1 MYLGIIRNPV
11 GVDVTAAFRGEVVAT
26 SFCDERSMVRII
38 NTDEEEK
45 RQVLEE
51 MATKR
56 KRAAEIFGAP
66 TM

>member
-26 SFCDERSMVRII
+26 AFCDERSMVRII
-38 NTDEEEK
+38 TTDEEEE
-45 RQVLEE
+45 RLVLEE
-51 MATKR
+51 MAVKR
-56 KRAAEIFGAP
+56 QRAAEIFGAP